1 MAKSWIEHSIPKPN
15 YKTTI
20 DIGYQIKNGRK
31 LLVIDENTKSD
42 GIKQVNKIDFR
53 SPSDVQ
59 RFSTYL
65 KSCRTRNVIPNL
77 MIWTKGPRNYYFQSL
92 ESCGPNTFLHNSV
105 FKLDIDCPEFNM
117 AHFISFY
124 LKDHKTQTNGNEMM
138 FIDCMIDLLDK
149 Y

>member
-65 KSCRTRNVIPNL
+65 KSC
-77 MIWTKGPRNYYFQSL
+77 
-92 ESCGPNTFLHNSV
+92 GPNTFLHNSV